1 MQLCRN
7 QDGKLYDNGRNY
19 PKLLREVLD
28 LNHDGMSQRTIAR
41 ELKTSRCFIQ
51 NVFADYDH
59 TSSSLQHPQDPPERR
74 IMNAEVIS
82 CIETEKLMKPSVYVR
97 EPQDRLL
104 LDGVVHL
111 LDLPSK
117 SAISKSIRE
126 DLYMTKKKIQQ
137 IPSESQ
143 RSDNIHR
150 RNEFLEAISDLEP
163 GTVRCFDESSVGKT
177 TSNRK

>member
-1 MQLCRN
+1 
-7 QDGKLYDNGRNY
+7 
-19 PKLLREVLD
+19 
-28 LNHDGMSQRTIAR
+28 
-41 ELKTSRCFIQ
+41 
-51 NVFADYDH
+51 
-59 TSSSLQHPQDPPERR
+59 
-74 IMNAEVIS
+74 MNAEVIS

-137 IPSESQ
+137 IPSQ
-143 RSDNIHR
+143 RSEMNSLKQYPTWNQAPFAVLTR
-150 RNEFLEAISDLEP
+150 VVL
-163 GTVRCFDESSVGKT
+163 
-177 TSNRK
+177 

>member
-1 MQLCRN
+1 
-7 QDGKLYDNGRNY
+7 
-19 PKLLREVLD
+19 
-28 LNHDGMSQRTIAR
+28 
-41 ELKTSRCFIQ
+41 
-51 NVFADYDH
+51 
-59 TSSSLQHPQDPPERR
+59 
-74 IMNAEVIS
+74 MNAEVIS

-97 EPQDRLL
+97 ELQDRLL

-163 GTVRCFDESSVGKT
+163 GTVCCFDESSVVKT

>member
-1 MQLCRN
+1 
-7 QDGKLYDNGRNY
+7 
-19 PKLLREVLD
+19 
-28 LNHDGMSQRTIAR
+28 
-41 ELKTSRCFIQ
+41 
-51 NVFADYDH
+51 
-59 TSSSLQHPQDPPERR
+59 
-74 IMNAEVIS
+74 
-82 CIETEKLMKPSVYVR
+82 MKPSVYVR
-97 EPQDRLL
+97 ELQDRLL

-150 RNEFLEAISDLEP
+150 RNEFLAISDLEP
-163 GTVRCFDESSVGKT
+163 GTVVSDNSDVR
-177 TSNRK
+177 

>member
-1 MQLCRN
+1 
-7 QDGKLYDNGRNY
+7 
-19 PKLLREVLD
+19 
-28 LNHDGMSQRTIAR
+28 MSQRTIAR

-51 NVFADYDH
+51 NVFADYDQ
-59 TSSSLQHPQDPPERR
+59 TGSSLQHPRDPPERR

-97 EPQDRLL
+97 ELQDRLL
-104 LDGVVHL
+104 LDGVVHP

-137 IPSESQ
+137 IPSQ
-143 RSDNIHR
+143 RSDNNHR